1 MEYLIT
7 PIAKPRMTR
16 RDQWLKRPCVLEYWS
31 FRDQCRLKRVK
42 LPPEGAHVT
51 FVLSMPDSWPQKKK
65 IEMEGKKHESAPD
78 VDNLLKGLAD
88 AVYKNDSCV
97 WDVRI
102 TKVWGYEGKIVI
114 TRNQTKMKDLEEFE
128 LAERQRQRVEAMLK
142 VVIKKG
148 K

>member
-7 PIAKPRMTR
+7 PIAKPRMTQ
-16 RDQWLKRPCVLEYWS
+16 RDKWLKRPCAMEYWN

-42 LPPEGAHVT
+42 FPCEEAHVT
-51 FVLSMPDSWPQKKK
+51 FVLPMPDSWSPKEK
-65 IEMEGKKHESAPD
+65 IKMEGKKHQSAPD

-102 TKVWGYEGKIVI
+102 TKIWGYEGKIVI
-114 TRNQTKMKDLEEFE
+114 KENRT
-128 LAERQRQRVEAMLK
+128 
-142 VVIKKG
+142 KG